1 MENLTKLI
9 ELKAQKKALEQL
21 QANLQAEKEKLKKE
35 LTEARQKRIDLED
48 MDTTGMD
55 DEEKYYHNMEIELM
69 DVRILRT
76 RGMRGGINTALLE
89 IDCELLC
96 IENSIKIYEQ

>member
-1 MENLTKLI
+1 MEKRLI
-9 ELKAQKKALEQL
+9 ELKAQKKILEQL
-21 QANLQAEKEKLKKE
+21 QSNLQAEKEKLKKE

-76 RGMRGGINTALLE
+76 RGMRGGVNAALLE

-96 IENSIKIYEQ
+96 IENSIKIYE